1 MSFYKQRSGPFLKR
15 SLLAVGLALLFL
27 LLSPV
32 SVLGETAEKPI
43 AMALYTFGVD
53 PNTNGLHITLQLE
66 NRTENPLALRL
77 YTVVENED
85 GVADSAEEHPLS
97 AKVGENLVSLTHH
110 YKQAGEGKIL
120 RIYCWNGAMQPLAV
134 PLKKTLSFDATVTA
148 ISVETPP
155 IVYLSDQTPKT
166 LNIKHT
172 PASLPAPTFRYSS
185 NDTSILTVS
194 SKGEMTG
201 VSAGEAT
208 VTVMTAN
215 RTAYTTCKILVVTA
229 PTAIQLNASTLSV
242 EEQEDFRLTPTIT
255 PADAPNKQVIYTSKD
270 PSIAK
275 VSAKGVV
282 TGVKVGKTTITAK
295 IGDGSAS
302 ATCAVTVTPAVLGV
316 TLNQHSVNMWDYGM
330 YELTA
335 KVKGGSGQKVVW
347 KSSNDNIA
355 TVSDSGIVFGVAK
368 GSAIITATAGSVTA
382 SCKVK
387 VYREYDYTGSIAAHF
402 ESRDN
407 PASISGSGT
416 GKSYGCFQLYAGSG
430 GPKSFYNWLISTGFN
445 KEIGNTLKAAHQKD
459 GGKETTYGTNFDK
472 AWKSV
477 ASSQKEE
484 FRSCQMAY
492 CMSKYYEPL
501 VNRLVSEQNFY
512 PDNYSLALKS
522 ALWSRAI
529 QHGVGGAYNRIV
541 QAFQDLKGFEG
552 KTEKQII
559 TAIYKECG
567 KVVSTPPSE
576 NSIPMNKES
585 SIAVEYGLVGKY
597 MKYYSSSS
605 SSMQA
610 GVWKRLNVTELQ
622 MLYDLLENPPVAIT
636 PQK

>member
-155 IVYLSDQTPKT
+155 IVYLSDEKPKT

-172 PASLPAPTFRYSS
+172 PSSLSAPTYRYAS

-194 SKGEMTG
+194 SKGELTG

-242 EEQEDFRLTPTIT
+242 EEQEEFRLTPTIT

>member
-1 MSFYKQRSGPFLKR
+1 MKR

-194 SKGEMTG
+194 SKGELTG

-295 IGDGSAS
+295 MGDGSAS
-302 ATCAVTVTPAVLGV
+302 TTCAVTVTPAVLGV

-368 GSAIITATAGSVTA
+368 GSAVITATAGSVTA

-430 GPKSFYNWLISTGFN
+430 GPKAFYNWLISTGFN
-445 KEIGNTLKAAHQKD
+445 KDIGNTLKAAHQKD

>member
-194 SKGEMTG
+194 SKGELTG

-295 IGDGSAS
+295 MGDGSAS
-302 ATCAVTVTPAVLGV
+302 TTCAVTVTPAVLGV

-368 GSAIITATAGSVTA
+368 GSAVITATAGSVTA

-430 GPKSFYNWLISTGFN
+430 GPKAFYNWLISTGFN
-445 KEIGNTLKAAHQKD
+445 KDIGNTLKAAHQKD

>member
-1 MSFYKQRSGPFLKR
+1 MKR
-15 SLLAVGLALLFL
+15 NLLSLLLVLVLCV
-27 LLSPV
+27 LSPV

-53 PNTNGLHITLQLE
+53 PTAKTLHLSLQLE
-66 NRTENPLALRL
+66 NQTETALALRI
-77 YTVVENED
+77 YTVVENPD
-85 GVADSAEEHPLS
+85 GTADSAEEHS
-97 AKVGENLVSLTHH
+97 VTAKAGENRAVFTHG
-110 YKQAGEGKIL
+110 YRQAGEGKIL
-120 RIYCWNGAMQPLAV
+120 KIYCWNGNMQPLAV
-134 PLKKTLSFDATVTA
+134 PVQKSISFDPTVTA
-148 ISVETPP
+148 ISVENPP
-155 IVYLSDQTPKT
+155 VVYLSEETPKPLKVT
-166 LNIKHT
+166 HT
-172 PASLPAPTFRYSS
+172 PASLPAPQYKYTS
-185 NDTSILTVS
+185 NDTSILKVS
-194 SKGEMTG
+194 ANGELTG

-208 VTVMTAN
+208 LSVVTAD
-215 RTAYTTCKILVVTA
+215 RTAYTSCKILVVTA
-229 PTAIQLNASTLSV
+229 PTALKLNASTLSI
-242 EEQEDFRLTPTIT
+242 EEKENFRLTPTIT
-255 PADAPNKQVIYTSKD
+255 PADAPNKKVIYTSKD

-275 VSAKGVV
+275 VSEKGVV
-282 TGVKVGKTTITAK
+282 TGVKVGKTTVTAK
-295 IGDGSAS
+295 MGDGSAT
-302 ATCAVTVTPAVLGV
+302 ATCTVTVTPAVLGV
-316 TLNQHSVNMWDYGM
+316 TLNQHSINMWDYGM
-330 YELTA
+330 YTLTA
-335 KVKGGSGQKVVW
+335 KVKGGNGSKVVW
-347 KSSNDNIA
+347 KSSNDLIA

-368 GSAIITATAGSVTA
+368 GSAVITATAGSVTA
-382 SCKVK
+382 SCKVN

-416 GKSYGCFQLYAGSG
+416 GKSYGCFQLYAGSN

-445 KEIGNTLKAAHQKD
+445 KDIGNTLKSAHQKD
-459 GGKETTYGTNFDK
+459 GGKDNTFGTNFDK

-501 VNRLVSEQNFY
+501 VNKLVSEQNFY

-541 QAFQDLKGFEG
+541 QAFEDLKGFEG

-567 KVVSTPPSE
+567 KVVSSPPSDT
-576 NSIPMNKES
+576 SVPMNKDS

-610 GVWKRLNVTELQ
+610 GVWKRLNVTEPQ
-622 MLYDLLENPPVAIT
+622 MLFDLLENPPVDIT

>member
-194 SKGEMTG
+194 SKGELTG
-201 VSAGEAT
+201 VSSGEAT

-242 EEQEDFRLTPTIT
+242 EEQEEFRLTPTIT

-295 IGDGSAS
+295 MGDGSAS
-302 ATCAVTVTPAVLGV
+302 TTCAVTVTPAVLGV

-416 GKSYGCFQLYAGSG
+416 GKSYGCFQLYAGSS
-430 GPKSFYNWLISTGFN
+430 GPKAFYNWLISTGFN

>member
-1 MSFYKQRSGPFLKR
+1 MKR
-15 SLLAVGLALLFL
+15 NILSLLLALVLVVL
-27 LLSPV
+27 CPISA
-32 SVLGETAEKPI
+32 LGEVAEKPI

-53 PNTNGLHITLQLE
+53 PAQKALHLTLQLQ
-66 NRTENPLALRL
+66 NQTETPLSLRV

-85 GVADSAEEHPLS
+85 GTADSCQTHQAT
-97 AKVGENLVSLTHH
+97 AKGGDNLVSFVHT
-110 YKQAGEGKIL
+110 YQQAGQGKTL
-120 RIYCWNGAMQPLAV
+120 KIYCWNGSMQPLAV
-134 PLKKTLSFDATVTA
+134 PIQKSLSFDATVTA
-148 ISVETPP
+148 LSVETPP
-155 IVYLSDQTPKT
+155 IVYLSDQKPKT

-172 PASLPAPTFRYSS
+172 PSSLPAPTYRYAS
-185 NDTSILTVS
+185 NDASILKVS
-194 SKGEMTG
+194 ANGELTG
-201 VSAGEAT
+201 VSAGNAAI
-208 VTVMTAN
+208 TVMTAD
-215 RTAYTTCKILVVTA
+215 RSAYTTCKILVVSA
-229 PTAIQLNASTLSV
+229 PTALKLNASTLSV

-282 TGVKVGKTTITAK
+282 TGVKVGKTTVTAK
-295 IGDGSAS
+295 MGDGSAT
-302 ATCAVTVTPAVLGV
+302 ATCTVTVTPAVLGV
-316 TLNQHSVNMWDYGM
+316 TLNQHSINMWDYGM
-330 YELTA
+330 YTLTA
-335 KVKGGSGQKVVW
+335 KVKGGDGQKVVW
-347 KSSNDNIA
+347 KSSDDLIA
-355 TVSDSGIVFGVAK
+355 TVSDSGIVFGVGK
-368 GSAIITATAGSVTA
+368 GSAVITATAGSVTA

-416 GKSYGCFQLYAGSG
+416 GKSYGCFQLYAGSN
-430 GPKSFYNWLISTGFN
+430 GPKAFYNWLISTGFSGD
-445 KEIGNTLKAAHQKD
+445 IGNTLKAAHQKD
-459 GGKETTYGTNFDK
+459 GGKDNTFGTNFDK
-472 AWKSV
+472 AWKSI
-477 ASSQKEE
+477 AASQKEE

-541 QAFQDLKGFEG
+541 QAFEDLKGFEG
-552 KTEKQII
+552 KSEKQII

-567 KVVSTPPSE
+567 KVVSTPPSDT
-576 NSIPMNKES
+576 SIPMNKDS

-610 GVWKRLNVTELQ
+610 GVWKRLNVTEPQ
-622 MLYDLLENPPVAIT
+622 MLFDLMENPPVIIT

>member
-53 PNTNGLHITLQLE
+53 PNTNGLHFTLQLE
-66 NRTENPLALRL
+66 NRTDNPLALRL

-134 PLKKTLSFDATVTA
+134 PLKKNLSFDATVTA

-194 SKGEMTG
+194 SKGELTG

-229 PTAIQLNASTLSV
+229 PTAIKLNASTLSV

-295 IGDGSAS
+295 MGDGSAS

-430 GPKSFYNWLISTGFN
+430 GPKAFYNWLISTGFN
-445 KEIGNTLKAAHQKD
+445 KDIGNTLKAAHQKD

>member
-155 IVYLSDQTPKT
+155 IVYLSDEKPKT

-172 PASLPAPTFRYSS
+172 PSSLSAPTYRYAS

-194 SKGEMTG
+194 SKGELTG

-242 EEQEDFRLTPTIT
+242 EEQEEFRLTPTIT

-295 IGDGSAS
+295 MGDGSAS
-302 ATCAVTVTPAVLGV
+302 TTCTVTVTPAVLGV

>member
-1 MSFYKQRSGPFLKR
+1 MIYCKQRSAPFLKR
-15 SLLAVGLALLFL
+15 NLLSLFLALLLCL
-27 LLSPV
+27 LPPV
-32 SVLGETAEKPI
+32 YALGETTEKPI
-43 AMALYTFGVD
+43 AMAFYTFGVD
-53 PNTNGLHITLQLE
+53 PQSKTLHITLQLE
-66 NRTENPLALRL
+66 NKTEKDLSCHV
-77 YTVVENED
+77 YTVVENQD
-85 GVADSAEEHPLS
+85 GSADSCKDHLVS
-97 AKVGENLVSLTHH
+97 AKAGENILSLTHT
-110 YKQAGEGKIL
+110 YKQAGQNKTL
-120 RIYCWNGAMQPLAV
+120 KIYCWNGAMQPLTA
-134 PLKKTLSFDATVTA
+134 PLQKALSFDATVTA
-148 ISVETPP
+148 LSVDNPP
-155 IVYLSDQTPKT
+155 IVYLSDEKSKS

-172 PASLPAPTFRYSS
+172 PPSLPAPSLRFSS
-185 NDTSILTVS
+185 NDTAILKVS
-194 SKGEMTG
+194 ASGALTG

-208 VTVMTAN
+208 VTIMTAD
-215 RTAYTTCKILVVTA
+215 RTAYTTCKLLVVTT
-229 PTAIQLNASTLSV
+229 PTALKLNVSTLSI
-242 EEQEDFRLTPTIT
+242 EEKEDFNLTPTIT
-255 PADAPNKQVIYTSKD
+255 PADAPNKQVLYTSND
-270 PSIAK
+270 PSIAT
-275 VSAKGVV
+275 VSEKGVV

-295 IGDGSAS
+295 MGDSS
-302 ATCAVTVTPAVLGV
+302 ATATCNVTVTPAVLGV
-316 TLNQHSVNMWDYGM
+316 TLNQHSINMWDYGM
-330 YELTA
+330 YTLNA
-335 KVKGGSGQKVVW
+335 KVKGGDGSKVIW
-347 KSSNDNIA
+347 KSSNDLIA

-368 GSAIITATAGSVTA
+368 GSAVITATAGSVTA
-382 SCKVK
+382 SCKVN

-416 GKSYGCFQLYAGSG
+416 GKSYGCFQLYAGSN

-445 KEIGNTLKAAHQKD
+445 KDIGNTLKAAHQKD
-459 GGKETTYGTNFDK
+459 GGKDHTFGNNFDK

-501 VNRLVSEQNFY
+501 VNKLVSEQNFY

-541 QAFQDLKGFEG
+541 QAFEDLKGFEG
-552 KTEKQII
+552 KSEEQII

-567 KVVSTPPSE
+567 KVVSKPPSE
-576 NSIPMNKES
+576 TSIPMNKES

-610 GVWKRLNVTELQ
+610 GVWKRLNVTEPQ
-622 MLYDLLENPPVAIT
+622 MLFDLMDNPPVLIT